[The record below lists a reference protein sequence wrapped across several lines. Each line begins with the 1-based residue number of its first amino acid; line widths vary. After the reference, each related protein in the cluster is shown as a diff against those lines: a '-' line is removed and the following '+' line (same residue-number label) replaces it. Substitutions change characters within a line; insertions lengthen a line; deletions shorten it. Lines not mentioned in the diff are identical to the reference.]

1 MFNYASV
8 LQSYRTCHIWSDK
21 PRPPP
26 SAPSSRTQLDDSSKA
41 KVRPSTLQSKLLKLK
56 SVKGLSCI
64 DALIAPSY
72 VRIQRPHHIFT
83 VWSSYIHFFD
93 PSRLPSIETIDT
105 SWLQLSFGATSVCA
119 SLNLC
124 GHLRNP
130 LVTYVRT
137 YVQHWSMTVRSSFP
151 AGGSLLLPF
160 TDIFKTTSKCG
171 IFERL
176 LIHENWITS

>member
-1 MFNYASV
+1 MFNYAG
-8 LQSYRTCHIWSDK
+8 LWQSYRTCHIWSDK

-26 SAPSSRTQLDDSSKA
+26 SAPSLFTQLDDSSKA

-72 VRIQRPHHIFT
+72 VRILRPHHIFT

-93 PSRLPSIETIDT
+93 PSRLTSIQTIDA
-105 SWLQLSFGATSVCA
+105 SWLQLSFGASSVRA
-119 SLNLC
+119 SFNLC

-130 LVTYVRT
+130 LVTYVRM
-137 YVQHWSMTVRSSFP
+137 YNANQ
-151 AGGSLLLPF
+151 
-160 TDIFKTTSKCG
+160 
-171 IFERL
+171 
-176 LIHENWITS
+176 